1 MSSLSGYTIAFDLDG
16 TLVDSAPDIHRTLNH
31 IMSELGLPPASAADV
46 RNFVGHGSRG
56 LIVRACAVHGVINTD
71 SRLDE
76 LSDLFRDYYGAD
88 IARAT
93 RPFPGVESCLRAL
106 QAGGALL
113 CVCTNKHTD
122 LAVKLLAA
130 LNLSPWFAAVVGAD
144 HVARR
149 KPHPDH
155 FIAAVR
161 AAQGDPS
168 RAMMVGDSASDV
180 GAGRGANAPV
190 AVYAHGYT
198 DTAPELLGA
207 DAVFSHFDELPG
219 LAARLLLAQPM
230 PRV

>member
-93 RPFPGVESCLRAL
+93 KPFPGVESCLRAL

-113 CVCTNKHTD
+113 CVCT
-122 LAVKLLAA
+122 
-130 LNLSPWFAAVVGAD
+130 
-144 HVARR
+144 
-149 KPHPDH
+149 
-155 FIAAVR
+155 I
-161 AAQGDPS
+161 
-168 RAMMVGDSASDV
+168 
-180 GAGRGANAPV
+180 
-190 AVYAHGYT
+190 
-198 DTAPELLGA
+198 
-207 DAVFSHFDELPG
+207 
-219 LAARLLLAQPM
+219 
-230 PRV
+230 